1 MADPAAPFT
10 WNDMFLLGYGPMDD
24 THREFVDI
32 VSALLNSPDADV
44 AGHLEAFA
52 RHAET
57 HFEQEREWMEST
69 DFPARGC
76 HVDEHNA
83 VMKSVRDVQQMVAAG
98 DVDEARALAKALA
111 DWFPGH
117 ADYMDSALAHW
128 MSKRSYGGKP
138 VVLRRNVLPAEEKEL
153 ALMPAEKRESA

>member
-1 MADPAAPFT
+1 
-10 WNDMFLLGYGPMDD
+10 MFLLGYGPMDD

-138 VVLRRNVLPAEEKEL
+138 VVLRRNVLPAEKQ
-153 ALMPAEKRESA
+153 ESA